1 MTREEAIGL
10 RLHNQLLIGSQYE
23 KPEEIVEWMGM
34 MQAQDYNYFRWA
46 IGMRMKEPKME
57 AVKESFSSG
66 KIVRLHLL
74 RCTVQAVSA
83 QDYPWLM
90 QLCRERNLNTI
101 KSWPSYNQANF
112 SEQYYQEGTEALK
125 GILAHNLSLTK
136 KGIGVEMEKL
146 GLPSDTAHLNQ
157 ILLRGEM
164 EGLVCSGEM
173 RGKDATWALV
183 DERLKALG
191 VFEPQ
196 LSETETL
203 TLVARKY
210 FRSHSPASF
219 EDFCWWT
226 GLPISQ
232 NRKAIE
238 QIASELEE
246 VLVEDSSPNGNKQ
259 MMFVYKETI
268 NKRQEYI
275 KDALKNDT
283 LEQHPSGTTEDKSAI
298 LLPPYDEYLIGYKS
312 RWISLDKKHEAKA
325 HNRFGIFK
333 PVILYKGKVVGNW
346 KASLDQGAKNIETD
360 IFTKKREIG
369 IRRVQQAEKQLR
381 DFTISH

>member
-10 RLHNQLLIGSQYE
+10 RLHNQLLFGSQCE

-46 IGMRMKEPKME
+46 IGMRMREPKIE

-66 KIVRLHLL
+66 KILRLHLL

-83 QDYPWLM
+83 QDYPWMM

-101 KSWPSYNQANF
+101 KSWSSYNQTNF

-136 KGIGVEMEKL
+136 KGIGVEMGKL

-173 RGKDATWALV
+173 KGKDATWALV
-183 DERLKALG
+183 SERLKAL
-191 VFEPQ
+191 
-196 LSETETL
+196 ETENDAMQKETEAL
-203 TLVARKY
+203 ALLARKY
-210 FRSHSPASF
+210 FRSHFPASF

-246 VLVEDSSPNGNKQ
+246 VLVEDSLSNGNKQ
-259 MMFVYKETI
+259 TMFVYKDLTS
-268 NKRQEYI
+268 KRQECV
-275 KDALKNDT
+275 KAALKNEI
-283 LEQHPSGTTEDKSAI
+283 LEQQSPSGAAGGKSII

-333 PVILYKGKVVGNW
+333 PVILYEGKVVGNW
-346 KASLDQGAKNIETD
+346 RTSLDQGAKKIETD

-369 IRRVQQAEKQLR
+369 VRRVQQAENLLR
-381 DFTISH
+381 NFCL

>member
-136 KGIGVEMEKL
+136 KGIRVEMEKL
-146 GLPSDTAHLNQ
+146 GLPSDIAHLNQ

-173 RGKDATWALV
+173 KGKDATWALAE
-183 DERLKALG
+183 ERLKALG
-191 VFEPQ
+191 VSEPQ

-203 TLVARKY
+203 ALLARKY

-246 VLVEDSSPNGNKQ
+246 VQVKDSLPNGNKQ
-259 MMFVYKETI
+259 TMFVYKGLTS
-268 NKRQEYI
+268 KGQEYI
-275 KDALKNDT
+275 KDALKNDA
-283 LEQHPSGTTEDKSAI
+283 LEQHPTGTTEDKSVI

-333 PVILYKGKVVGNW
+333 PVILYEGKVVGNW

-369 IRRVQQAEKQLR
+369 VRKVQQAEKLLR
-381 DFTISH
+381 DFTT

>member
-10 RLHNQLLIGSQYE
+10 RLHNQLLIGSQCE

-46 IGMRMKEPKME
+46 IGMRMREPKME
-57 AVKESFSSG
+57 AVRESFSSG
-66 KIVRLHLL
+66 KILRLHLL

-83 QDYPWLM
+83 QDYPWMM
-90 QLCRERNLNTI
+90 QLCRERNLNAI
-101 KSWPSYNQANF
+101 KSWASYNQINF
-112 SEQYYQEGTEALK
+112 SEQYYQEGTEALR

-164 EGLVCSGEM
+164 EGVLCSGEM

-191 VFEPQ
+191 VSKPK
-196 LSETETL
+196 LSETEAL
-203 TLVARKY
+203 ALLARKY

-246 VLVEDSSPNGNKQ
+246 VQVKDSLPNGNKQ
-259 MMFVYKETI
+259 TMFVYKGLTS
-268 NKRQEYI
+268 KGQEYI
-275 KDALKNDT
+275 KDALKNDA
-283 LEQHPSGTTEDKSAI
+283 LEQHPTGTTEDKSVI

-333 PVILYKGKVVGNW
+333 PVILYEGKVVGNW

-369 IRRVQQAEKQLR
+369 VRKVQQAEKLLR
-381 DFTISH
+381 DFTT

>member
-1 MTREEAIGL
+1 MTREEAISL
-10 RLHNQLLIGSQYE
+10 RLNSQMLIGSQCE

-46 IGMRMKEPKME
+46 IGMRMREPKMD

-66 KIVRLHLL
+66 KILRLHLL

-83 QDYPWLM
+83 QDYPWMM

-101 KSWPSYNQANF
+101 KSWPSYNQTNF

-136 KGIGVEMEKL
+136 KGIGEEMEKL

-173 RGKDATWALV
+173 KGKDATWALAT
-183 DERLKALG
+183 ERLKALG

>member
-10 RLHNQLLIGSQYE
+10 RLHNQLLIGSKCK

-74 RCTVQAVSA
+74 RCTVQTVST

-136 KGIGVEMEKL
+136 KGIGEEMEKL
-146 GLPSDTAHLNQ
+146 GLPSYTAHLNQ
-157 ILLRGEM
+157 ILLRSEM
-164 EGLVCSGEM
+164 EGLVCSGEKK
-173 RGKDATWALV
+173 GKDATWALAT
-183 DERLKALG
+183 ERLKALG

-238 QIASELEE
+238 QIASELEGF
-246 VLVEDSSPNGNKQ
+246 S
-259 MMFVYKETI
+259 
-268 NKRQEYI
+268 
-275 KDALKNDT
+275 
-283 LEQHPSGTTEDKSAI
+283 
-298 LLPPYDEYLIGYKS
+298 
-312 RWISLDKKHEAKA
+312 
-325 HNRFGIFK
+325 
-333 PVILYKGKVVGNW
+333 
-346 KASLDQGAKNIETD
+346 
-360 IFTKKREIG
+360 
-369 IRRVQQAEKQLR
+369 
-381 DFTISH
+381 

>member
-1 MTREEAIGL
+1 MTREETIGL
-10 RLHNQLLIGSQYE
+10 RLHNQMLIGSQCE

-66 KIVRLHLL
+66 KILRLHLL
-74 RCTVQAVSA
+74 RCTVQAVSS
-83 QDYPWLM
+83 QDYPWMM

-101 KSWPSYNQANF
+101 KSWPSYNQTNF

-173 RGKDATWALV
+173 KGKDATWALV
-183 DERLKALG
+183 EERLKVLG
-191 VFEPQ
+191 VSEPQ
-196 LSETETL
+196 LSETEVL
-203 TLVARKY
+203 ALLARKY

-246 VLVEDSSPNGNKQ
+246 VLVEDLPNGNKQ
-259 MMFVYKETI
+259 TMFVYKG
-268 NKRQEYI
+268 QEYEEWI
-275 KDALKNDT
+275 SK
-283 LEQHPSGTTEDKSAI
+283 EQENKSVI

-312 RWISLDKKHEAKA
+312 RWVSLDKKHEAKA

-333 PVILYKGKVVGNW
+333 PVILYEGKVVGNW

-360 IFTKKREIG
+360 IFTKKRESG
-369 IRRVQQAEKQLR
+369 VRRVQQAEKQLR
-381 DFTISH
+381 DFVTSSKY